1 MSWAPKD
8 KVLVPID
15 FSEFCINAL
24 SVARDLVTDV
34 KGLHVV
40 HVIAIPG
47 VPAPTLV
54 AAGEQSSDE
63 ANAND
68 AEARLKGILRDRDLA
83 DAQAVVVLDEKT
95 YRYSVGVTIAKYAR
109 DIGAELIVIPTHGA
123 TGLRRLMIGSTA
135 HQVLRHAEC
144 PVLLLPHPA

>member
-1 MSWAPKD
+1 MSWMPKN

-15 FSEFCINAL
+15 FSEFCIDAL
-24 SVARDLVTDV
+24 SVARDLVADV

-40 HVIAIPG
+40 HVIAVPG
-47 VPAPTLV
+47 VPAPTLGGK
-54 AAGEQSSDE
+54 GEGVNDE

-68 AEARLKGILRDRDLA
+68 PEARLKAILRDRDLA
-83 DAQAVVVLDEKT
+83 DAQAAVVLDEKT
-95 YRYSVGVTIAKYAR
+95 YRYSVGVTIAKHAR
-109 DIGAELIVIPTHGA
+109 DVGAELIVIPTHGS

-144 PVLLLPHPA
+144 PVLLPHSA